1 MRLFA
6 GKKAA
11 AISTNENT
19 PERTPDAVDEQKKD
33 ALDSTPK
40 IRRPIIVK
48 LIGII
53 TVMLGISLA
62 AITAMVSILVSAD
75 VRLTAEDNNFS
86 INRRN
91 ASSALLILNNIR
103 STCRIFLFNI
113 SKNYGLD
120 DNTSIDDNEKNAAM
134 FFAENPE
141 IVCVGV
147 FSIGDVNNAGL
158 SESGLLPDTPETD
171 ASSIE
176 AASLPEAVSAAGG
189 ATAISPPRILH
200 NEAFFT
206 AHNITLD
213 MIQSYLKGRN
223 DIVLR
228 AAAGEAVTLNASPDI
243 GSPLIVMFFSIEP
256 RTVAAV
262 FIPASIILNSFGSG
276 AHTSFLINDTGDV
289 LVHPDNTLVS
299 GGANLRR
306 EPFIQSIL
314 GGSEQNIQARYM
326 GESGEDYITAHQKI
340 NLTSPLDSGSVFLVT
355 IISNKDV
362 LAGIVATAR
371 RNIILGVAVLIL
383 SVLMIAL
390 FSRTLSKPLRLLT
403 SASHQIETGNYN
415 LKLEVKSKDEIGVLT
430 ESFIGM
436 GHSIENFERFTNKAL
451 VRLAREGLL
460 KRTGVNKKITVCF
473 AFIRDF
479 PEITEGLKARTVVEF
494 VNDYLERVVPCI
506 SGTGGIVDKFLTQGG
521 VVIMAVWGAAES
533 SGSAEQDALNCVRA
547 CLMMR
552 IALFDLNDER
562 YEKFWARAPIIKMG
576 CGINSGEVVV
586 GQMGS
591 EERMEYTVIGD
602 TVNLA
607 ARLEGP
613 NELFDTDILIS
624 ENTKNLVGDLIL
636 TSEMPSLEVK
646 GKEEPLRVF
655 SVVNMADVS
664 DSVNL
669 FEEYRKIEN
678 IENTQNI
685 RRKIQALSLVANLDQ
700 LRSILTTF
708 GSSE

>member
-1 MRLFA
+1 MKLFA
-6 GKKAA
+6 GRKSDTNSIPKHTSDAA
-11 AISTNENT
+11 RDDPKEKPDV
-19 PERTPDAVDEQKKD
+19 PEAPEEKPEAPLPSPDSV
-33 ALDSTPK
+33 PK
-40 IRRPIIVK
+40 IRRPIIIK

-53 TVMLGISLA
+53 TVMLVISLA

-91 ASSALLILNNIR
+91 ASSTLLILNNIR
-103 STCRIFLFNI
+103 SMCRIFLFNV
-113 SKNYGLD
+113 SKNYAFDNHTSD
-120 DNTSIDDNEKNAAM
+120 DNTSDDDTSKNAAL

-147 FSIGDVNNAGL
+147 FSTAG
-158 SESGLLPDTPETD
+158 DTP
-171 ASSIE
+171 
-176 AASLPEAVSAAGG
+176 PV
-189 ATAISPPRILH
+189 IL
-200 NEAFFT
+200 NNDTFFV

-213 MIQSYLKGRN
+213 MIKSYLTESENAVR
-223 DIVLR
+223 R
-228 AAAGEAVTLNASPDI
+228 AAAGEAVTLNAAPEL
-243 GSPLIVMFFSIEP
+243 GFPVIVMFFPIEP
-256 RTVAAV
+256 GTAAAV
-262 FIPASIILNSFGSG
+262 FVPASVILDSFGSG
-276 AHTSFLINDTGDV
+276 AHTSFLITDTGDV
-289 LVHPDNTLVS
+289 LVHPDTTLVA

-306 EPFIQSIL
+306 EPFIQSII
-314 GGSEQNIQARYM
+314 GGSEQNLQARYT
-326 GESGEDYITAHQKI
+326 GESGEEYITAHQKI
-340 NLTSPLDSGSVFLVT
+340 NFTSPLDSGSIFLVT

-362 LAGIVATAR
+362 LEGIAATAR
-371 RNIILGVAVLIL
+371 RNIILGFAVLLL

-390 FSRTLSKPLRLLT
+390 FSRTLSKPLRQLT
-403 SASHQIETGNYN
+403 SASHQLEIGNYN
-415 LKLEVKSKDEIGVLT
+415 LKLEVKNKDEIGVLT

-562 YEKFWARAPIIKMG
+562 YEKFWARAPLIKMG

-624 ENTKNLVGDLIL
+624 ENTKNLAGSHIL
-636 TSEMPSLEVK
+636 TTEMPSLEVK

-669 FEEYRKIEN
+669 FEEYKKIEN
-678 IENTQNI
+678 LENTQNM
-685 RRKIQALSLVANLDQ
+685 RRKIQSLSLVANLDQ

-708 GSSE
+708 GNNE